1 MITVREEI
9 AARIEQRGGEEF
21 WQCLLDG
28 VYLSGEQKE
37 AMLTSLL
44 SGRHLLILGPPGC
57 GKTALA
63 RRLGSILSPI
73 EVVQGCPLNCPP
85 ENPHCPWCLE
95 ARSGGDSFLS
105 CWLSAEERV
114 KKVQG
119 GGGLA
124 PEDLVGD
131 LNTEVAAREGLH
143 SPRAFLPGKLLRANR
158 GILLIDFVDRVPERV
173 LNVVLTAVQDG
184 AISIGAY
191 DEMLPLDIL
200 VVGTGSEQAL
210 HLLPLDLADCFDVV
224 TLGYPAHFED
234 EKRVVVS
241 LLQREEREKLL
252 SEAEISRVVNIVRQT
267 RTHAEVE
274 RGVSTRGAI
283 KYAQMLASLREIAG
297 DGRSGEEC
305 WLRTAARTSLPHRLT
320 LAPEV
325 DLAGKREKII
335 EGIVDEVTQVE
346 GKEPELITLSKD
358 DLLALVGEIVQSEE
372 LRQPLKYGD
381 FSLLLT
387 RMRRYPDSKLAQV
400 VRQAMER
407 LQELYPERYGADN
420 LTQEFLAEL
429 EHRRKQQAR
438 ISTLVQELEAEA
450 LAETLDLLERED
462 ILERGKVGW
471 EISQKGITFLL
482 EKLSPKVWQSIYTY
496 GYGKHSSG
504 RKLSQ
509 GEGRVVGLRKYRF
522 GDLYRDVSTRDTIRE
537 AIRQRHQELTREDL
551 QVVTKDIRVRMNIIL
566 ALDLSGTMLQ
576 LDKLWYA
583 KESAI
588 ALSLAAARS
597 GDRVGVVSFSNLAEV
612 VVDLTGSPQ
621 KVARKVIELQLH
633 PNAFTNIGYGI
644 LTAVQLFARHR
655 GGRASQHI
663 VLVSDGDAT
672 APHPSPQKYALRQA
686 AVAAQK
692 GITISCICINKEST
706 DPELMRRIS
715 RIGRGRI
722 YFVGPEGLTQA
733 LLEEKFATAS

>member
-1 MITVREEI
+1 MIRVREEI
-9 AARIEQRGGEEF
+9 IARMQQMGLEDF
-21 WQCLLDG
+21 WERLLDG
-28 VYLSGEQKE
+28 VYLAAEQKE
-37 AMLTSLL
+37 ALLTSLL
-44 SGRHLLILGPPGC
+44 TGRHILILGPPGC

-63 RRLGSILSPI
+63 QRLGNILDPI
-73 EVVQGCPLNCPP
+73 KVVQGCPLNCPP
-85 ENPHCPWCLE
+85 EAPSCPWCLE
-95 ARSGGDSFLS
+95 AKSWGASFRSR
-105 CWLSAEERV
+105 WLSAEERV

-119 GGGLA
+119 SGGLT

-131 LNTEVAAREGLH
+131 LDTEVASREGLH
-143 SPRAFLPGKLLRANR
+143 SPGAFIPGKLLRANR
-158 GILLIDFVDRVPERV
+158 GILLIDFVDRAPERV
-173 LNVVLTAVQDG
+173 LNVILTAVQDG

-191 DEMLPLDIL
+191 DETIPLDIL

-224 TLGYPAHFED
+224 TLGYPSGTEA
-234 EKRVVVS
+234 EKRIVRHH
-241 LLQREEREKLL
+241 LGDKEGLL
-252 SEAEISRVVNIVRQT
+252 SDTEVSQVADIIAQT

-274 RGVSTRGAI
+274 RGVSIRGAI
-283 KYAQMLASLREIAG
+283 KYAQMLASLHELGG
-297 DGRSGEEC
+297 DGGASEER
-305 WLRTAARTSLPHRLT
+305 WLRAAAHASLPHRLT

-325 DLAGKREKII
+325 DLAGKREKIVD
-335 EGIVDEVTQVE
+335 GIVDEVTQVE
-346 GKEPELITLSKD
+346 GKESELITLSKD
-358 DLLALVGEIVQSEE
+358 DILALVGEIVRDEE
-372 LRQPLKYGD
+372 FRQPLKYGD

-387 RMRRYPDSKLAQV
+387 RMQRYPDSKLAQI

-407 LQELYPERYGADN
+407 LQELYPERYGTVD
-420 LTQEFLAEL
+420 LTEDFLADL
-429 EHRRKQQAR
+429 ERRRKQQER
-438 ISTLVQELEAEA
+438 ISAVIQELEEEA

-462 ILERGKVGW
+462 ILERGKTGW

-482 EKLSPKVWQSIYTY
+482 EKLTPRVWQSIYTY

-504 RKLSQ
+504 RKLSL

-522 GDLYRDVSTRDTIRE
+522 GDRYRDVSPRDTIRE
-537 AIRQRHQELTREDL
+537 AIRNRRQELTREDL
-551 QVVTKDIRVRMNIIL
+551 QIFIKDIRVRMDIVL

-612 VVDLTGSPQ
+612 VVDITTSPQ
-621 KVARKVIELQLH
+621 KVASKVIGLQLH
-633 PNAFTNIGYGI
+633 PNAFTNIGYSI

-655 GGRASQHI
+655 GGRASRHI
-663 VLVSDGDAT
+663 ILVSDGDAT
-672 APHPSPQKYALRQA
+672 APHPSPQRYALRQA
-686 AVAAQK
+686 AAAARQ

-715 RIGRGRI
+715 RIGKGRI

-733 LLEEKFATAS
+733 LLEEKYATSFLH